1 MRYVFLITLHLFA
14 FFKFTKWKR
23 DIASRNKQL
32 IILSLAEFIYNYF
45 TNLKHTCSGKTV
57 QWGKQEPLSYE
68 YQGQKYIAA
77 IDRAYSEA
85 ARKLLEVLMK
95 ENDLMGRLRSVKSY
109 FLLAQGDFVVSSVFM

>member
-1 MRYVFLITLHLFA
+1 M
-14 FFKFTKWKR
+14 
-23 DIASRNKQL
+23 
-32 IILSLAEFIYNYF
+32 
-45 TNLKHTCSGKTV
+45 
-57 QWGKQEPLSYE
+57 QWGKQEPLSYQ

-109 FLLAQGDFVVSSVFM
+109 FLLAQGDFVVSLYALIYTCYQLAF

>member
-1 MRYVFLITLHLFA
+1 LLSIILLFA
-14 FFKFTKWKR
+14 QFIISDKCEH
-23 DIASRNKQL
+23 IHSNRNY
-32 IILSLAEFIYNYF
+32 IY
-45 TNLKHTCSGKTV
+45 LGKTV
-57 QWGKQEPLSYE
+57 QWGKQEPLSYQ

-109 FLLAQGDFVVSSVFM
+109 FLLAQGDFVVSLVFTCYQLVFLKFVFKEFHKFMFYY